1 MSTVALHK
9 LTVLRSAAVTIPLA
23 FAASAASA
31 DEAAGPPQP
40 GALEEVIVT
49 ATKRAE
55 SMKEVPSAITAI
67 TQADIQ
73 RLGIANLQDYL
84 PYVPGLS
91 DEQAIAPGHGYVI
104 LRGVSSGSQQTT
116 PTVGFYLDDT
126 PFTPSSSNSVGT
138 LIHPDPDL
146 GDVDHI
152 EVLKGPQSTLYGASS
167 LGGLIKIVSKQPNLT
182 DFSADTLVEGT
193 AVDGGGQGGHAR
205 ATVNIP
211 LINDQLAV
219 RLTGFYRFDPG
230 FTDNVL
236 TGQSNVNSAA
246 SYGGKLSLRWKPTD
260 SLNIRVDYYHEN
272 VNDAGIAQEDLSP
285 TTLRP
290 LYGDYKYSSFYNW
303 VLTTKMDVAAATVT
317 YDTGVGTLTSAS
329 SFAHY
334 QDGERYD
341 LTTTFL
347 PLVNAVLGSI
357 GTSTLP
363 SNTAVLAVESPGMR
377 KASEELR
384 FASVRIGGHWEFDA
398 GFFFTHENVSYDVP
412 ISASAY
418 PTGAPVD
425 FPPPFSFVGNAL
437 STSATKA
444 AYREFAGFVDADYY
458 ITDALDLMA
467 GYRYSSNNQ
476 SYTTGSS
483 GFLSVLSGRP
493 TYYTTA
499 ASSSDSSPS
508 YLFTLRYRITPDLS
522 TYARA
527 ASAYRPGGPQFS
539 PAPNVPSSF
548 GPDRVWNY
556 EVGAKSDWLDH
567 RVDTDLA
574 VYYMDWNNIQLNAL
588 VEGSTV
594 TGNGG
599 DAVSE
604 GVEFQ
609 AHVKPVER
617 LVLGANFAYNETRMV
632 TVNPANTAGAEPGNP
647 LPNAPKWTT
656 TETADYSF
664 PLTGGFNGLA
674 GVSYEYQGSRNSSF
688 AGDQVNTSVVIPAY
702 SVEDVRLGITS
713 DTYDVMFRV
722 NNLSNKNGI
731 TSIVYNRAAP
741 GFPINPAA
749 YVIPPRTFVLSL
761 DYRF

>member
-1 MSTVALHK
+1 MSTVSLHK
-9 LTVLRSAAVTIPLA
+9 LTVLRSAAAMLALA
-23 FAASAASA
+23 FAASAAPA
-31 DEAAGPPQP
+31 DEAAGPAQP
-40 GALEEVIVT
+40 GALEEIIVT
-49 ATKRAE
+49 ASKRAE
-55 SMKEVPSAITAI
+55 SMKEVPAAITAI

-73 RLGIANLQDYL
+73 QLGIVSLQDYL

-91 DEQAIAPGHGYVI
+91 DDFAFAAGHGNVI
-104 LRGVSSGSQQTT
+104 LRGISSGSQQTT

-182 DFSADTLVEGT
+182 DFSAETLLEGT

-205 ATVNIP
+205 ATVNVP
-211 LINDQLAV
+211 LINDQLAARV
-219 RLTGFYRFDPG
+219 TGFYRFDPG
-230 FTDNVL
+230 FVDNVL
-236 TGQSNVNSAA
+236 TGQNHVNSAT

-260 SLNIRVDYYHEN
+260 SLNVRVDYYHEN
-272 VNDAGIAQEDLSP
+272 INDAAIAQEDLSP

-290 LYGDYKYSSFYNW
+290 LYGNDKYSSFYNW

-334 QDGERYD
+334 QDGESYD
-341 LTTTFL
+341 LTATFL
-347 PLVNAVLGSI
+347 PLVNAVLRSIRTRTLPPNTAAI
-357 GTSTLP
+357 GT
-363 SNTAVLAVESPGMR
+363 ESPGMR
-377 KASEELR
+377 KATEELR
-384 FASVRIGGHWEFDA
+384 FNSARFGGHWEFDA
-398 GFFFTHENVSYDVP
+398 GFFYTHENVSYDVP
-412 ISASAY
+412 ISAFAY
-418 PTGAPVD
+418 PTGAPVQ
-425 FPPPFSFVGNAL
+425 FPAPFSFVGNTL
-437 STSATKA
+437 STAATTA
-444 AYREFAGFVDADYY
+444 RYREFAGFLDADYY
-458 ITDALDLMA
+458 ITDNLDLMT
-467 GYRYSSNNQ
+467 GYRYSSNTQTFAGN
-476 SYTTGSS
+476 SS
-483 GFLSVLSGRP
+483 GFLTVLSHGRP
-493 TYYTTA
+493 TFASA

-539 PAPNVPSSF
+539 PSPRVPDSF
-548 GPDRVWNY
+548 GPDRVWDY

-574 VYYMDWNNIQLNAL
+574 VYYMDWSNIQLNSL
-588 VEGSTV
+588 VGGQTV

-632 TVNPANTAGAEPGNP
+632 VINPANLAGAERGNP

-664 PLTGGFNGLA
+664 PLAKGFNGLV

-688 AGDQVNTSVVIPAY
+688 AGDKVNTSVVVPAY
-702 SVEDVRLGITS
+702 SVEDLRLGITS
-713 DTYDVMFRV
+713 HTCDVTLHV
-722 NNLSNKNGI
+722 NNLSNTNGI
-731 TSIVYNRAAP
+731 TSIAYNRAAP

-761 DYRF
+761 DYRL